1 MTRRVVLF
9 KGQTSWMQTPE
20 FVGDKDELMK
30 ESTTLSCDKNWPQI
44 ARIFIQSK
52 TKDEFSAASLQVQGL
67 YHDTMAKNRLEK
79 LRLFKQPDDTLD
91 ETLVV
96 YEDLGVTGIQAV
108 GTCPVCGRTHLI
120 WYRPDKTISSTMQ
133 CLTCGARLRVLDP
146 LPTKEE
152 WAEAIDMYKKPTP
165 SYRLATP
172 DDFPHITQKLK
183 EYAEKKQEVLTEKQL
198 AGAASEWLKDE
209 IKNDIAAKHLGDPV
223 KILKIVQYTGGEFR
237 YEIMFR
243 DWSTAI
249 LRRRYLISLNKD

>member
-9 KGQTSWMQTPE
+9 KGQTSWVQTPE

-30 ESTTLSCDKNWPQI
+30 ESTSLSCDENWTKI
-44 ARIFIQSK
+44 ARTFIQSR
-52 TKDEFSAASLQVQGL
+52 TKDEFSKASVWAQGL
-67 YHDTMAKNRLEK
+67 YHDTMAENCLAKI
-79 LRLFKQPDDTLD
+79 RLFKRPDDTLD

-108 GTCPVCGRTHLI
+108 GSCPVCGRTHLV
-120 WYRPDKTISSTMQ
+120 WYRPDKIISSTMQ
-133 CLTCGARLRVLDP
+133 CLTCGARLKFLDP

-152 WAEAIDMYKKPTP
+152 WFEAIDMYKKPTP
-165 SYRLATP
+165 SYRLAAP
-172 DDFPHITQKLK
+172 DDFPHITQTLK
-183 EYAEKKQEVLTEKQL
+183 EYAEKRQETLTEEQL

-209 IKNDIAAKHLGDPV
+209 MKNDIAARHLGDPV

-249 LRRRYLISLNKD
+249 LRGRYLVPLYKN